1 MISIFHFSFLLH
13 FSYIKNMENINE
25 TKIEK
30 IYELFKLIENN
41 DEDTLETL
49 IDAFGSEQ
57 QLRNALLEEI
67 HWYLRKNNYDGDI
80 NDYNSILWY
89 IKGLLVPRPQPLRRY
104 VDSPEYK
111 HREQKKVDDVLFK
124 DLKKNIK
131 LVIDNDKPKR
141 AEQLKKYIIKSYNE
155 WKASIDNTYVPMNNR
170 KWYV

>member
-49 IDAFGSEQ
+49 IDGFGSEQ

-89 IKGLLVPRPQPLRRY
+89 IKG
-104 VDSPEYK
+104 
-111 HREQKKVDDVLFK
+111 
-124 DLKKNIK
+124 
-131 LVIDNDKPKR
+131 
-141 AEQLKKYIIKSYNE
+141 
-155 WKASIDNTYVPMNNR
+155 
-170 KWYV
+170 